1 MTQVIPLGPASRM
14 LTTREAATRLG
25 VSLRT
30 VQLWVEAS
38 ILPAARTPGGHRRI
52 PYNAVEALAMSMGLE
67 SLGVPAAIAANA
79 PSQAAAHA
87 HHAEVRPLRIVLVAQ
102 ERAWLAACV
111 SALEVFGQSV
121 AVETA
126 DNGYVAL
133 LRIGQEPPDLLVTTL
148 ELPGMD
154 GLQMLSTL
162 ETCESLGGMRVWALT
177 SETPEQLSARG
188 GLPPMVETLSLP
200 VSPEALAIR
209 TGRWVLARQA
219 TEHSI
224 RQELRQ
230 E

>member
-1 MTQVIPLGPASRM
+1 MSQVIPLGPASRM
-14 LTTREAATRLG
+14 LTTREAAIRLG

-52 PYNAVEALAMSMGLE
+52 PYNAVEALALSMGLE
-67 SLGVPAAIAANA
+67 SPGPQVGPSSAAQPASA
-79 PSQAAAHA
+79 S
-87 HHAEVRPLRIVLVAQ
+87 HAEPRPLRIVLVAQ
-102 ERAWLAACV
+102 ERAWLAACE

-154 GLQMLSTL
+154 GLQMLRTL
-162 ETCESLGGMRVWALT
+162 ETCESLGGMRVWAL
-177 SETPEQLSARG
+177 SSQTPEQISARG
-188 GLPPMVETLSLP
+188 GLPPMVETLALP

-209 TGRWVLARQA
+209 TGRWVLARQ
-219 TEHSI
+219 TTDHG
-224 RQELRQ
+224 LRHDLKH

>member
-1 MTQVIPLGPASRM
+1 MSQVIPLGPASRM

-67 SLGVPAAIAANA
+67 SLGEPGTAPSVPASKAALQN
-79 PSQAAAHA
+79 
-87 HHAEVRPLRIVLVAQ
+87 AEVRPLRIVLVAQ
-102 ERAWLAACV
+102 ERTWLAACV

-121 AVETA
+121 SVETA

-133 LRIGQEPPDLLVTTL
+133 LRIGQEPPDLLVTML

-154 GLQMLSTL
+154 GLQMLGTL
-162 ETCESLGGMRVWALT
+162 ENHESLGGMRVWALT
-177 SETPEQLSARG
+177 AESPEQLSARG
-188 GLPPMVETLSLP
+188 GLPPMVETLALP

-209 TGRWVLARQA
+209 TGRWVLARQS
-219 TEHSI
+219 TDRGI
-224 RQELRQ
+224 CQELRQ
-230 E
+230 D

>member
-1 MTQVIPLGPASRM
+1 MSQVIPLGPASRM

-67 SLGVPAAIAANA
+67 SLGEPGTAPSVPAATNAA
-79 PSQAAAHA
+79 S
-87 HHAEVRPLRIVLVAQ
+87 HHAQERPLRIVLVAQ

-121 AVETA
+121 SVETA

-154 GLQMLSTL
+154 GLQMLKTL
-162 ETCESLGGMRVWALT
+162 ETHESLGGMRVWALT
-177 SETPEQLSARG
+177 SESLERLGARG

-209 TGRWVLARQA
+209 TGRWVLARQS
-219 TEHSI
+219 TDRGL

-230 E
+230 D

>member
-1 MTQVIPLGPASRM
+1 MSQVIPLGPASRM

-67 SLGVPAAIAANA
+67 SLGGAGMATPSPAAAR
-79 PSQAAAHA
+79 HA
-87 HHAEVRPLRIVLVAQ
+87 DVVRPLRIVLVAQ
-102 ERAWLAACV
+102 ERPWLAACV

-209 TGRWVLARQA
+209 TGRWVLARQS
-219 TEHSI
+219 TEQSI
-224 RQELRQ
+224 RQDRLTP
-230 E
+230 

>member
-1 MTQVIPLGPASRM
+1 MSQVIPLGPASRM

-67 SLGVPAAIAANA
+67 SLGASGTAPAAAQPAAS
-79 PSQAAAHA
+79 P
-87 HHAEVRPLRIVLVAQ
+87 HAELRPLRIVLVAQ

-121 AVETA
+121 SVETA

-154 GLQMLSTL
+154 GLQMLKTL
-162 ETCESLGGMRVWALT
+162 ETHESLGGMRVWALT
-177 SETPEQLSARG
+177 SESPGQLGARG

-209 TGRWVLARQA
+209 TGRWVLARQS
-219 TEHSI
+219 TEHSL
-224 RQELRQ
+224 RQDLRQ

>member
-1 MTQVIPLGPASRM
+1 M

-67 SLGVPAAIAANA
+67 SLGEPGSAPSVPAANAA
-79 PSQAAAHA
+79 S

-154 GLQMLSTL
+154 GLQMLKTL
-162 ETCESLGGMRVWALT
+162 ETHESLGGMRVWALT
-177 SETPEQLSARG
+177 SESLEQLSARG
-188 GLPPMVETLSLP
+188 GLPPMVETLALP

-209 TGRWVLARQA
+209 TGRWVLARQS
-219 TEHSI
+219 TDRSI

-230 E
+230 D

>member
-1 MTQVIPLGPASRM
+1 MSQVIPLGPASRM

-67 SLGVPAAIAANA
+67 SLGEPGTAPSVPASKSA
-79 PSQAAAHA
+79 S

-102 ERAWLAACV
+102 ERPWLAACV

-121 AVETA
+121 SVETA

-133 LRIGQEPPDLLVTTL
+133 LRIGQQPPDLLVTTL

-162 ETCESLGGMRVWALT
+162 ETHESLGGMRVWALT
-177 SETPEQLSARG
+177 AESPEELSARG
-188 GLPPMVETLSLP
+188 GLPPMVETLALP

-209 TGRWVLARQA
+209 TGRWVLARQS
-219 TEHSI
+219 TDRSI
-224 RQELRQ
+224 RQEMRQ
-230 E
+230 D

>member
-1 MTQVIPLGPASRM
+1 MSQIIPLGPASRM

-52 PYNAVEALAMSMGLE
+52 PYNAVEALAMNMGLE
-67 SLGVPAAIAANA
+67 KAQGAQGLPM
-79 PSQAAAHA
+79 AHTEA
-87 HHAEVRPLRIVLVAQ
+87 GALERPLRIVLVAQ
-102 ERAWLAACV
+102 DAVWLADCV

-121 AVETA
+121 AVETS

-133 LRIGQEPPDLLVTTL
+133 VQIGREVPDLLVTML

-154 GLQMLSTL
+154 GFDMLRTL
-162 ETCESLGGMRVWALT
+162 ERCESLGQMRVWALT
-177 SETPEQLSARG
+177 TEATDALEAKG
-188 GLPPMVETLSLP
+188 GLPDRVELVPLP

-209 TGRWVLARQA
+209 TGRWLLTQQA
-219 TEHSI
+219 
-224 RQELRQ
+224 LRGPAKGRRLQ
-230 E
+230 DEG

>member
-1 MTQVIPLGPASRM
+1 MSQVIPLGPASRM

-67 SLGVPAAIAANA
+67 SLGSPGVAPTVASAA
-79 PSQAAAHA
+79 PPQHA
-87 HHAEVRPLRIVLVAQ
+87 DVRPLRIVLVAQ
-102 ERAWLAACV
+102 ERPWLAACV
-111 SALEVFGQSV
+111 SALEVFGESV

-177 SETPEQLSARG
+177 SQTPEQLSARG

-209 TGRWVLARQA
+209 TGRWVLARQS
-219 TEHSI
+219 TEHNI
-224 RQELRQ
+224 RRDLRQ
-230 E
+230 D